1 MNKKIDISYVIPCYR
16 SQNTILK
23 VVDEIE
29 TTMLEKPDLF
39 YEIILVNDCS
49 PDDVWSVIKKRS
61 NEDSHIVGINLAKN
75 FGQHSAL
82 MAGYKQSVGNYVVSL
97 DDDGQTPACEVFS
110 LIKKL
115 EEGFDVVYATYPETH
130 QSLFRRLGS
139 SFANKMNDYMFDIKE
154 RLPKGSSYF
163 VMKRFIVD
171 EIIKYNHAYT
181 YIAGLILRSTRNIAM
196 VPVIHLDRYE
206 GRSGYSLKSLFS
218 LWLNGFTAFS
228 VKPLEIG
235 AYMGFLMAIIGF
247 IVVIVTVIRKIITPD
262 IQAGWSSTISVIL
275 IIGGIIM
282 LMLGLIGEYIGRI
295 YICLNNAPQFVI
307 KEICRSGET
316 DEGC

>member
-196 VPVIHLDRYE
+196 VPVIHRDRYE